1 MRAGLRHLAWGSVF
15 AVLATG
21 SAHAA
26 VELHFMCYGD
36 GNECVIS
43 RQILD
48 GFEKANPDIKVI
60 VDTVP
65 YKAILESLPVQL
77 AAGTGPDIARV
88 TDLGGLHK
96 YYLDLAP
103 YIDRAYWEKNFGDT
117 LDWFRAGPDD
127 KGIYGMMTQ
136 LTITGPYV
144 NKTLFDQAGVK
155 VPGPK
160 ATWDEW
166 ALATREVAKKTET
179 PFPMAMDRSGHRIAG
194 PAISMG
200 AKIFDAEGNPAL
212 VDPGFEKFASM
223 FVKWNQDGTMD
234 KDVWAGK
241 GGAAYQDAA
250 QEFINGQLVFYYSGS
265 WQVGRFDKAIGDGFD
280 WQVVGSPCGP
290 AACTGMPG
298 GAAMVGFKQT
308 KHPAEVAKVIDYF
321 AQVDHYT
328 KLMALTDN
336 VPANK
341 TVAGEDIDYQGVS
354 PQGKAA
360 LQAWSKQVPTISPVA
375 YKYQGYSLNRAM
387 FNATVQRITQAIVG
401 ELTMDEAMK
410 RLTADVKEA
419 TAAAKK

>member
-1 MRAGLRHLAWGSVF
+1 MRAVLRLLAWGSVF
-15 AVLATG
+15 SFWPRAALMPRSSCTSCATATAT
-21 SAHAA
+21 SARSAA
-26 VELHFMCYGD
+26 
-36 GNECVIS
+36 
-43 RQILD
+43 QILD

-60 VDTVP
+60 VDKVP

-77 AAGTGPDIARV
+77 AGRQRPGHRPRHRPGRPAQILSRSRPLR
-88 TDLGGLHK
+88 
-96 YYLDLAP
+96 
-103 YIDRAYWEKNFGDT
+103 RSSAYWEKNFGDT

-136 LTITGPYV
+136 LTITGPYI
-144 NKTLFDQAGVK
+144 NKTLFDQAGVA

-160 ATWDEW
+160 ATWEEW
-166 ALATREVAKKTET
+166 AEAAREVAKKTET

-200 AKIFDAEGNPAL
+200 AKIFDADGNPAL

-265 WQVGRFDKAIGDGFD
+265 WQVRRFDKAIGDAFD
-280 WQVVGSPCGP
+280 WEVVGSPCGP

-321 AQVDHYT
+321 AQVEQYT

-341 TVAGEDIDYQGVS
+341 TVAEPGRRLSGRL
-354 PQGKAA
+354 AA
-360 LQAWSKQVPTISPVA
+360 
-375 YKYQGYSLNRAM
+375 G
-387 FNATVQRITQAIVG
+387 
-401 ELTMDEAMK
+401 
-410 RLTADVKEA
+410 
-419 TAAAKK
+419 